1 MIVASGVP
9 SSCAAAAAMPPIA
22 ARRCSL
28 ESAIFVA
35 DSASD
40 WTVMWTFYKHGDM
53 GWFKATLAIQILTGL
68 VTM

>member
-1 MIVASGVP
+1 MADAGV
-9 SSCAAAAAMPPIA
+9 
-22 ARRCSL
+22 SL
-28 ESAIFVA
+28 VRKVVLPVA

-68 VTM
+68 VTMQHD